1 MPTVRAV
8 RRREQVRPPVVPDPV
23 REPVP
28 GRGRVLILSAT
39 VGQGH
44 EGAARELGRRLR
56 SRGVDADVRDLHPA
70 RGRR

>member
-8 RRREQVRPPVVPDPV
+8 RRREQIRPRVVPDPV
-23 REPVP
+23 REPVL
-28 GRGRVLILSAT
+28 GRVLILSAM

-70 RGRR
+70 RARR